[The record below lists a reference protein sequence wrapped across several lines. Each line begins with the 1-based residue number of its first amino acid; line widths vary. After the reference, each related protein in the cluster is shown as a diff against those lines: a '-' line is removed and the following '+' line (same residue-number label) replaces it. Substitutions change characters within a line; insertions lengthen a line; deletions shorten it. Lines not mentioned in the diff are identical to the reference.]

1 MKPLDDRSTGLRMPA
16 QQWVLVSETACALAE
31 SATLS
36 AAAPRMLKAI
46 CERLGWEFGALW
58 RIDPVAGVL
67 QCVGTWHSPSI
78 SVDEFESITIRQ
90 VFGPGIGLPGRVWS
104 TAQPAWIPDVVRDPN
119 FPRAPAA
126 DRAGLH
132 GAFGFPILRGNTVL
146 AIMEFFA
153 REVRQ
158 PDTDLLGML
167 AAVGS
172 QIGLFVDRKHA
183 EEELDRFFT
192 ISLDLQCIA
201 TFGGYFTRVNPAWQR
216 TLGYSSD
223 ELVTRPF
230 LDFVHPDDR
239 ESTVAVMSALKT
251 GACVSDFEN
260 RYRARDGSY
269 KWLLWNAVAFP
280 ELGTIYADAR
290 DITERKRGEDALKR
304 HGQEMEAARREQ
316 EDNAER
322 LAQLVRELEV
332 AKHVAEEATA
342 AKGEFLANMS
352 HEIRTPMNGII
363 GMTELALRTKLT
375 DRQREYLRS
384 VQHSAE
390 ALLTLIN
397 DILDFSKIEA
407 RRLSLEQ
414 VTFDLRETVEEAV
427 RLLAPRA
434 HEKGLELACHIHPDV
449 PKTVVSDPGR
459 LRQVLVNLV
468 GNAIKFTERGEVVVT
483 VEVQEAHGS
492 EASLH
497 FTVSDTGIG
506 VPADKQW
513 QIFGAFV
520 QADASTTR
528 RYGGSGLGLTISA
541 QLVELMG
548 GRIWLE
554 SEAGRGSRF
563 HFIARVT
570 VRPAEPERALSA
582 DLQNLR
588 VLIVDDHPV
597 NRQIL
602 EEMISSWR
610 MKPVTVAGAAEALET
625 LRDAAHSFQ
634 LVVTD
639 AMMPEHDGFELVQEI
654 RQDARLSH
662 LKVILLTSA
671 ALEAFPPNRVAL
683 DKVLTKPVKHSDLL
697 EAIQFVMLPG
707 AGAPDV
713 GPGIDRSIGRGR
725 APHRR
730 RLRILVAE
738 DNPINQKLVLS
749 LLKQQRHT
757 VTLVNNG
764 QEAVAKAAHGGFD
777 LILMDVQ
784 MPLMSGLEAT
794 AAIRAQ
800 ESAVP
805 GRHVPIMAMT
815 AHAMASDRETCLQAG
830 MDGYVSKPIRL
841 EELLA
846 AIDVVSGASARPAR
860 RLPKKPS
867 AATSALLANFG
878 GDPVLLGDVIEMVL
892 ADSPATQRAIHRAVT
907 AGDAAAVASAAHAL
921 KGTVGLFTKA
931 GAYEAAAELER
942 AARHGEMGQ
951 FEATTARLAEAMTAL
966 RRDLKKLLREL
977 RGSARSP
984 AAH

>member
-1 MKPLDDRSTGLRMPA
+1 MKPSDDPPPGLRMPA
-16 QQWVLVSETACALAE
+16 QQWALVAETACALAE
-31 SATLS
+31 SATL
-36 AAAPRMLKAI
+36 ADATPRMLRAI

-67 QCVGTWHSPSI
+67 QCVGAWHSPSI
-78 SVDEFESITIRQ
+78 PLDEFESITLTQ
-90 VFGPGIGLPGRVWS
+90 VFPPGIGLPGRVWS
-104 TAQPAWIPDVVRDPN
+104 TAQPAWIPDVVQDPN

-126 DRAGLH
+126 KRAGLH

-146 AIMEFFA
+146 AVMEFFA
-153 REVRQ
+153 HEVRQ

-172 QIGLFVDRKHA
+172 QIGLFVGRKRA

-201 TFGGYFTRVNPAWQR
+201 TFDGYFTRVNPAWQR
-216 TLGYSSD
+216 TLGYTSEEMVS
-223 ELVTRPF
+223 RPF

-239 ESTVAVMSALKT
+239 ESTVDVMSALKT

-260 RYRARDGSY
+260 RYRAGDGSY

-290 DITERKRGEDALKR
+290 DITERKRAEDALKR

-316 EDNAER
+316 EDNAGR

-434 HEKGLELACHIHPDV
+434 HEKGLELACHIHADV
-449 PKTVVSDPGR
+449 PETVVSDPGR

-483 VEVQEAHGS
+483 VEVQETHGS

-506 VPADKQW
+506 VPAEKQW

-563 HFIARVT
+563 HFVARVG
-570 VRPAEPERALSA
+570 VRPAEPEKAMSA

-602 EEMISSWR
+602 QEMVSSWR
-610 MKPVTVAGAAEALET
+610 MIPVVVAGAAEALEA
-625 LRDAAHSFQ
+625 LRDAADSFQ

-639 AMMPEHDGFELVQEI
+639 AMMPDHDGFELIREI
-654 RQDARLSH
+654 RKDARFSH
-662 LKVILLTSA
+662 VKVILLTSA
-671 ALEAFPPNRVAL
+671 ALDTFPPHRVAL
-683 DKVLTKPVKHSDLL
+683 DRVLTKPVKHSDLL
-697 EAIQFVMLPG
+697 EAIQSVILP
-707 AGAPDV
+707 AA
-713 GPGIDRSIGRGR
+713 R
-725 APHRR
+725 APHAGPVIDPSVRRRTPRRR

-738 DNPINQKLVLS
+738 DNPINQKLVVS

-764 QEAVAKAAHGGFD
+764 QEAVAQAAQGGFD

-794 AAIRAQ
+794 AAIRDQ
-800 ESAVP
+800 ESTVP

-846 AIDVVSGASARPAR
+846 AIDTVGGTPVRPAP

-878 GDPVLLGDVIEMVL
+878 GDPALLSEVIEMVL
-892 ADSPATQRAIHRAVT
+892 ADSPATEREIHRAVT
-907 AGDAAAVASAAHAL
+907 ARDTAAVASAAHAL
-921 KGTVGLFTKA
+921 RGTVGLFTKA

-942 AARHGEMGQ
+942 AARHGEMGR
-951 FEATTARLAEAMTAL
+951 FEATTARLAEEMATL
-966 RRDLKKLLREL
+966 RRDLKKLVREL
-977 RGSARSP
+977 RGNAGASAAR
-984 AAH
+984 

>member
-1 MKPLDDRSTGLRMPA
+1 MKPLEDRPPGLGISA

-31 SATLS
+31 SATL
-36 AAAPRMLKAI
+36 ADATPRMLKAI
-46 CERLGWEFGALW
+46 CEKLGWEFGALW

-67 QCVGTWHSPSI
+67 QCAGTWHSPSASI
-78 SVDEFESITIRQ
+78 DAFESITVTQ

-104 TAQPAWIPDVVRDPN
+104 TAEPAWIPDVVQDPN

-132 GAFGFPILRGNTVL
+132 GAFGFPILRGNSVL
-146 AIMEFFA
+146 AVMEFFA

-158 PDTDLLGML
+158 PDTDLLGIL

-201 TFGGYFTRVNPAWQR
+201 TFDGYFRRVNPAWQR
-216 TLGYSSD
+216 TLGYTSE
-223 ELVTRPF
+223 ELLTRPF

-239 ESTVAVMSALKT
+239 EPTVAVMSALKT
-251 GACVSDFEN
+251 GARVTDFEN

-269 KWLLWNAVAFP
+269 KWLLWNAAAFP
-280 ELGTIYADAR
+280 ELGTIYADGR
-290 DITERKRGEDALKR
+290 DITERKRAEDALKQ
-304 HGQEMEAARREQ
+304 HGLEMEAARREQ
-316 EDNAER
+316 QDNAER

-375 DRQREYLRS
+375 ERQREYLRS

-427 RLLAPRA
+427 RILAPRA
-434 HEKGLELACHIHPDV
+434 HQKNLELACHIHPDV
-449 PKTVVSDPGR
+449 PETVVSDPGR

-468 GNAIKFTERGEVVVT
+468 GNAIKFTDRGEVVVT
-483 VEVQEAHGS
+483 VEVQEARGS

-506 VPADKQW
+506 VPAEKQW

-554 SEAGRGSRF
+554 SEAGHGSRF
-563 HFIARVT
+563 HFIARVG
-570 VRPAEPERALSA
+570 VQPAKAEPALSVA
-582 DLQNLR
+582 LQDLR

-602 EEMISSWR
+602 QEMISSWR
-610 MKPVTVAGAAEALET
+610 MKPVAVAGAAEALEV
-625 LRDAAHSFQ
+625 LRDTTDSFQ
-634 LVVTD
+634 LVLTD
-639 AMMPEHDGFELVQEI
+639 AMMPDHDGFELIREI
-654 RQDARLSH
+654 RKDARFSR

-671 ALEAFPPNRVAL
+671 AHEDSPAHRVAL
-683 DKVLTKPVKHSDLL
+683 DRVLTKPVKHSDLL
-697 EAIQFVMLPG
+697 EAIQSVMVPAAGTLEAGLIIDPSTQRRRTPG
-707 AGAPDV
+707 
-713 GPGIDRSIGRGR
+713 
-725 APHRR
+725 RR

-738 DNPINQKLVLS
+738 DNPINQKLVLA

-757 VTLVNNG
+757 VTLANNG
-764 QEAVAKAAHGGFD
+764 QEAVEKAAQGGFD

-794 AAIRAQ
+794 AAIRAR

-805 GRHVPIMAMT
+805 GQHVPIMAMT

-846 AIDVVSGASARPAR
+846 AIDVVGGASARPAQR
-860 RLPKKPS
+860 RRKPS
-867 AATSALLANFG
+867 AATSALVANFG
-878 GDPVLLGDVIEMVL
+878 GDPALLGEVIEMVL
-892 ADSPATQRAIHRAVT
+892 ADSPATQGEVRRAVT
-907 AGDAAAVASAAHAL
+907 AGDTAAVASAAHAL

-942 AARHGEMGQ
+942 AARHGEITQ
-951 FEATTARLAEAMTAL
+951 FDAMSERLSEEMAGL
-966 RRDLKKLLREL
+966 RRQLKKLLKEL
-977 RGSARSP
+977 RASV
-984 AAH
+984 